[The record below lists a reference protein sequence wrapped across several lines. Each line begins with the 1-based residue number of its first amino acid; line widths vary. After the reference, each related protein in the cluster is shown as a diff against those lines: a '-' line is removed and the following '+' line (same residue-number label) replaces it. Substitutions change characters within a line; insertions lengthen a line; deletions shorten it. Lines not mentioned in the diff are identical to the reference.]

1 MALLDFVFVPTE
13 PLDLN
18 YEPGLLNIL
27 ESEADFAQEDIDIKE
42 ILIPNSTNLKHFFKN
57 YLFDQ
62 DFSFNDTIDLLDWG
76 LEVSGTLIYTLYDV
90 TNFLSNDEKNKVD
103 L

>member
-1 MALLDFVFVPTE
+1 M
-13 PLDLN
+13 DLN